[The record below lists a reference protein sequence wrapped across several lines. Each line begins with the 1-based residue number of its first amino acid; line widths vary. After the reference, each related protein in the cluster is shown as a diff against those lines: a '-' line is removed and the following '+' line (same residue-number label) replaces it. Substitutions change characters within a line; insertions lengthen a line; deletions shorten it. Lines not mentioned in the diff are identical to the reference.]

1 MEKFPILMRG
11 IHSARREKGA
21 PGEKGA
27 RLCAPTSPQSL
38 GSESES
44 DGSVY

>member
-11 IHSARREKGA
+11 IHSARL
-21 PGEKGA
+21 EKGA

-38 GSESES
+38 GRESES